1 MIWGKSGISKISN
14 TIINSDISSMNLD
27 ILITNIMDEIGGL
40 DISSQT
46 KESLENFATSIDLL
60 NSRDKNELKEKI
72 SNMFGV
78 IASVPEFQ
86 KC

>member
-1 MIWGKSGISKISN
+1 
-14 TIINSDISSMNLD
+14 
-27 ILITNIMDEIGGL
+27 MDEIGGL